1 MDIQDSRVLVEEDI
15 KNMQTVL
22 LQFNKQ
28 RESAGWDP
36 VKVDSISIG
45 LDFVGQE
52 DGWVKSQ
59 IKPMV
64 NVA

>member
-1 MDIQDSRVLVEEDI
+1 MEENQKYADCFA
-15 KNMQTVL
+15 
-22 LQFNKQ
+22 QFNKQ
-28 RESAGWDP
+28 ENAGWDP

-64 NVA
+64 NVRN